1 MFGVEE
7 FLTSVHDRRQEQYA
21 TSASFFGSVLT
32 AYLTLVL
39 VLGPFLMQKR
49 LPYSLRNTLVLY
61 DLVKIA
67 CNVYYFH
74 RIATI
79 FFWSDTSFWCPPVGF
94 DTTDDQTKLVSDTMY
109 FYYAIKMLDLF
120 DTIFIV
126 LRKKRNQLTFHHITH
141 HVSVAIASWVA
152 YRLFPGGAMLWASGI
167 QALAHAVVYFYYFV
181 SAHQIPG
188 VFFLKPYVTLIQMA
202 HFVIVTIVMTINTA
216 NITCEQ
222 PVLFLLANIVFNII
236 NFFLFSDFYQTAY
249 LHQGH
254 QGFVK
259 QKECYEEYLMKSLD
273 SSKRI
278 VQKEEKE
285 NNTAQI

>member
-74 RIATI
+74 R
-79 FFWSDTSFWCPPVGF
+79 
-94 DTTDDQTKLVSDTMY
+94 VSDTMY